1 MERSLIDLLNTRGT
15 DLDYEMFAVYFN
27 SLIGQD
33 RNVDNFILLLHLS
46 KRVIVATQSFGASAV
61 NYFRQF
67 VGTAFAD
74 EVAQHSN
81 VVSVNSS

>member
-1 MERSLIDLLNTRGT
+1 MERSLIDFLSTHRT
-15 DLDYEMFAVYFN
+15 DLEYEMFAVHFN
-27 SLIGQD
+27 CLIGED

-46 KRVIVATQSFGASAV
+46 KRVICETKGFCTSAV

-74 EVAQHSN
+74 EVAQYRN